1 MVEKSE
7 NLTQNPPSLLL
18 QLLKVTNEQYDDWLS
33 LLSNLKQQV
42 IDADNLEI
50 ENEFTIECTNQCN
63 IRCDGISC
71 NKQQCFDL
79 CTIHPIPIQKMDL
92 DIYNSLPR
100 QQNQNFDPSC
110 FPILIGALFV
120 VGCFLFLL
128 AMLFRLPDYN
138 E

>member
-50 ENEFTIECTNQCN
+50 ENEFTIECTN
-63 IRCDGISC
+63 
-71 NKQQCFDL
+71 
-79 CTIHPIPIQKMDL
+79 
-92 DIYNSLPR
+92 
-100 QQNQNFDPSC
+100 
-110 FPILIGALFV
+110 
-120 VGCFLFLL
+120 
-128 AMLFRLPDYN
+128 
-138 E
+138 

>member
-50 ENEFTIECTNQCN
+50 ENEFIIECTN
-63 IRCDGISC
+63 
-71 NKQQCFDL
+71 
-79 CTIHPIPIQKMDL
+79 
-92 DIYNSLPR
+92 
-100 QQNQNFDPSC
+100 
-110 FPILIGALFV
+110 
-120 VGCFLFLL
+120 
-128 AMLFRLPDYN
+128 
-138 E
+138 